1 MLESMGRSAEAS
13 SELLNHPAEVRLRVR
28 APAFGALAAEAGRAL
43 GRLLLGTTP
52 PSDAGS
58 WRPIEIHAP
67 DAEALLVDWLNEL
80 IYLAETECWIPV
92 EFRVHTASDT
102 ALVVDTRGVSV
113 EETPTRVKAAT
124 FHGLH
129 IGHTPGGLRAEIV
142 FDV

>member
-1 MLESMGRSAEAS
+1 MLRSVGASAESS

-43 GRLLLGTTP
+43 GKLLLATTP
-52 PSDAGS
+52 RSDAGS

-80 IYLAETECWIPV
+80 IYLAETERWIPV
-92 EFRVHTASDT
+92 EFRVRATSDT
-102 ALVVDTRGVSV
+102 TLVVDARGVTV
-113 EETPTRVKAAT
+113 EEAPTRVKAAT

-129 IGHTPGGLRAEIV
+129 IGHTPGGLQAEII